1 MTVQELLEEI
11 RDVELITRRLVN
23 QSLAGHYHSV
33 FKGQGMNFDEV
44 REYQPGDD
52 VRTIDWNVTARMNHP
67 FVKKYVEER
76 ELTLILMVDLS
87 ASMMFGSDPET
98 RLRQAE
104 DDEREIVSSKYNSK
118 KDLAIKIAAAL
129 AFSAIHNNDRV
140 GLLLFTD
147 KVEKFIPARKGRRH
161 VMRLLAEI
169 AEFKPAEEKPR
180 TNLVE
185 ALNYMNRVA
194 KRHAIVVMISDF
206 LGAPSGGGGIMGLSI
221 LQAAE
226 SALMQANRRHDLI
239 GVHIADPHEMRLPPL
254 GYLVLRDSETGEL
267 VEVNSG
273 DARLR
278 EAFEK
283 NWRQRVERMEMLFN
297 SSGIDLISLRTG
309 EAYDSALV
317 RFFERREK
325 RGRHG

>member
-11 RDVELITRRLVN
+11 RDVELLTRRLVN

-67 FVKKYVEER
+67 FIKKYVEER

-87 ASMMFGSDPET
+87 ASMMFGSDPHT
-98 RLRQAE
+98 RALAGELGQ
-104 DDEREIVSSKYNSK
+104 DEQQILTSKYNSK

-129 AFSAIHNNDRV
+129 AFSAINNNDRV

-147 KVEKFIPARKGRRH
+147 KVEKFIPAHKGRRH

-180 TNLVE
+180 TNLVA
-185 ALNYMNRVA
+185 ALDYMNRVA
-194 KRHAIVVMISDF
+194 RRHAIVVLISDF
-206 LGAPSGGGGIMGLSI
+206 LGSPSSGGGMMGLSV
-221 LQAAE
+221 LQTAE
-226 SALMQANRRHDLI
+226 TTLMQANRRHDLI
-239 GVHIADPHEMRLPPL
+239 AVHIADPHEMRLPNL

-283 NWRQRVERMEMLFN
+283 NWRQRIEKMEYLFN
-297 SSGIDLISLRTG
+297 TTGIDLITLRTG
-309 EAYDSALV
+309 EPYDNALV

-325 RGRHG
+325 RRK

>member
-11 RDVELITRRLVN
+11 RDVELLTRRLVN

-87 ASMMFGSDPET
+87 ASMHFGSDPNHVDT
-98 RLRQAE
+98 N
-104 DDEREIVSSKYNSK
+104 ERERVSSKYNSK

-129 AFSAIHNNDRV
+129 AFSAIRNNDRV

-147 KVEKFIPARKGRRH
+147 KVEKFLPARKGRRH

-169 AEFKPAEEKPR
+169 AEFKPSEEKPR
-180 TNLVE
+180 TNLVA
-185 ALNYMNRVA
+185 ALDYMNRVA
-194 KRHAIVVMISDF
+194 TRHAIVVMISDF
-206 LGAPSGGGGIMGLSI
+206 LGSPAGGGSGIMGVSV

-226 SALMQANRRHDLI
+226 TTLRQANRRHDLI
-239 GVHIADPHEMRLPPL
+239 AVHIADPHEMRLPAL

-267 VEVNSG
+267 AEVNSA
-273 DARLR
+273 DPRLR
-278 EAFEK
+278 EAFEAS
-283 NWRQRVERMEMLFN
+283 WRQRVEKMDLVFN
-297 SSGIDLISLRTG
+297 SSGIDLITLRTG
-309 EAYDSALV
+309 EPYDNALL

-325 RGRHG
+325 RNRHG